1 MIVEFSSEKKYSVG
15 IIPHFL
21 DKDEEIFEKM
31 LKINP
36 NDETSRKLLDS
47 LGENKNE

>member
-1 MIVEFSSEKKYSVG
+1 MG
-15 IIPHFL
+15 FL
-21 DKDEEIFEKM
+21 GFLYLQTNRQNKAKEIFEKM